1 MYKPNLLLR
10 NMWLLFGWIALVPV
24 VIFACKLSGTTE
36 LSAPAVLDT
45 PVYAPAAAAVSPT
58 PPINTGQPDAAQET
72 GSPPIG
78 ELPALAPSP
87 ACTNNLAWLEDLSIP
102 DGSVV
107 RPSEALDK
115 RWKVQNTGS
124 CSWDQDYRVKL
135 VGGPSLGVSEE
146 QALYPAR
153 AGADALIRMVF
164 TAPAEPGAYRSAW
177 QAYAPDGAPFGDPFY
192 VDFIVEAP

>member
-10 NMWLLFGWIALVPV
+10 NLWLLFGWIALLPLV
-24 VIFACKLSGTTE
+24 VIACKLSGTNE

-58 PPINTGQPDAAQET
+58 PAALDGQAGAAQET
-72 GSPPIG
+72 G
-78 ELPALAPSP
+78 PAQADVPVLAPTP

-102 DGSVV
+102 DGSIVQ
-107 RPSEALDK
+107 PGEALDK
-115 RWKVQNTGS
+115 RWKVQNNGS

-135 VGGPSLGVSEE
+135 VGGPDLGAPEE

-153 AGADALIRMVF
+153 AGADALVRMIF
-164 TAPAEPGAYRSAW
+164 TAPVEPGAYRSAW
-177 QAYAPDGAPFGDPFY
+177 QAYTPDGAPFGDPFY
-192 VDFIVEAP
+192 VDFIVAAP